1 MSGSR
6 ATGAIGGRAT
16 GATRADI
23 AAWRARMPAAFGATP
38 GRRALRLAGWTVFA
52 AWLIGSLWWFDMT
65 PQRIWAGLSGLGTI
79 VVLMV
84 PPSPGEQWV
93 EILQG
98 LAESVAMAF
107 LGTFL
112 AAIVAIPLGFLGARN
127 IVTATL
133 WRFSL
138 RRVLDGFRGV
148 DQLIWALAYVRAVG
162 LGPLAG
168 VLAIFTAD
176 NAVLAKLY
184 AEAIENAEKKQAEGV
199 VAAGGGRLHA
209 IRFGILPQVAPV
221 MLAQAL
227 YFFESNTRSA
237 TILGVVGAGG
247 IGLQIA
253 ERIRV
258 RHWDEVAFIILLMI
272 ATVAV
277 IDFISGRIR
286 RRLIGSQAAPH

>member
-1 MSGSR
+1 
-6 ATGAIGGRAT
+6 
-16 GATRADI
+16 
-23 AAWRARMPAAFGATP
+23 
-38 GRRALRLAGWTVFA
+38 
-52 AWLIGSLWWFDMT
+52 
-65 PQRIWAGLSGLGTI
+65 
-79 VVLMV
+79 
-84 PPSPGEQWV
+84 
-93 EILQG
+93 
-98 LAESVAMAF
+98 
-107 LGTFL
+107 
-112 AAIVAIPLGFLGARN
+112 
-127 IVTATL
+127 
-133 WRFSL
+133 
-138 RRVLDGFRGV
+138 
-148 DQLIWALAYVRAVG
+148 
-162 LGPLAG
+162 

-176 NAVLAKLY
+176 IAVLAKLY

-199 VAAGGGRLHA
+199 VAAGGGRLLGL
-209 IRFGILPQVAPV
+209 RFGILPQVAPV

-286 RRLIGSQAAPH
+286 RRLIGAQAAPH

>member
-1 MSGSR
+1 MN
-6 ATGAIGGRAT
+6 ANVAM
-16 GATRADI
+16 
-23 AAWRARMPAAFGATP
+23 WRERMPAAFGVSPA
-38 GRRALRLAGWTVFA
+38 RRAMRAAGWALFLAWFA
-52 AWLIGSLWWFDMT
+52 GALWWFGFT
-65 PQRIWAGLSGLGTI
+65 PQRLWNGLSGLGTI

-84 PPSPGEQWV
+84 PPSPGELWV
-93 EILQG
+93 EILKG
-98 LAESVAMAF
+98 MAESVAMAV
-107 LGTFL
+107 LGTFM
-112 AAIVAIPLGFLGARN
+112 AAIVAVPLGFLGARN
-127 IVTATL
+127 VVTSVL

-138 RRVLDGFRGV
+138 RRLLDGFRGV

-176 NAVLAKLY
+176 IAVLAKLY
-184 AEAIENAEKKQAEGV
+184 AEAIENAERKQAEGV
-199 VAAGGGRLHA
+199 VAAGGGPLSA

-237 TILGVVGAGG
+237 AILGVVGAGG

-272 ATVAV
+272 VTVAI
-277 IDFISGRIR
+277 IDAISGRLR
-286 RRLIGSQAAPH
+286 RRLIGSRA

>member
-1 MSGSR
+1 MN
-6 ATGAIGGRAT
+6 
-16 GATRADI
+16 ADV
-23 AAWRARMPAAFGATP
+23 AQWRDRMPAAFGASP
-38 GRRALRLAGWTVFA
+38 VRRAMRAAGWAVLLAWLAGV
-52 AWLIGSLWWFDMT
+52 LWWFGVT
-65 PQRIWAGLSGLGTI
+65 PQRLWNGLSGLSTI
-79 VVLMV
+79 IVLMV
-84 PPSPGEQWV
+84 PPSPGELWLD
-93 EILQG
+93 ILKG
-98 LAESVAMAF
+98 MAESVAMAF
-107 LGTFL
+107 LGTVM
-112 AAIVAIPLGFLGARN
+112 AAIVAVPLGFLGARN

-176 NAVLAKLY
+176 IAVLAKLY
-184 AEAIENAEKKQAEGV
+184 AEAIENAERKQAEGV
-199 VAAGGGRLHA
+199 LAAGGGRLAA

-237 TILGVVGAGG
+237 AILGVVGAGG

-258 RHWDEVAFIILLMI
+258 RHWDEVAFIIILMI
-272 ATVAV
+272 VTVAA
-277 IDFISGRIR
+277 IDWLSGRIR
-286 RRLIGSQAAPH
+286 RRLIGTRA